1 MGVIRS
7 FLARGGGTR
16 RLLREAGSIASMR
29 EIERRTSNRTAVVD
43 SFRQNGD
50 PGQAASPVST
60 EKADRLRDARQY
72 EWAAE
77 AYRAILERAPLR
89 TDIRVQHGNMLKD
102 SGRLDEAEAAYRA
115 ALAQAPDD
123 ADIYLQLGHA
133 LKLQRRRSVAI
144 EAYRRAAE
152 LAPFAP
158 GPMLELIVLG
168 DRPIATVDIGCGSQ
182 LNMLSIGDDVVA
194 ETYRTSGPRSFE
206 PASLMVWFQLAKQS
220 TYAIDVGAFT
230 GIYAL
235 VAADANQLIK
245 VAAVEPTIQIFSR
258 LCLNIQINGLQTQI
272 APLNFAAGDRPGKGL
287 LNHHGS
293 IYDLD
298 CGSTLLAESG
308 SRPFRYSEE
317 VRMLPL
323 DSLAAI
329 AAGDQRL
336 TAIELPQTGPDIVK
350 IDVEGYE
357 LTVLAGMH
365 QSIRSSLP
373 IFIIECLSLDRLR
386 AVHDYLAEF
395 SYSPLLIDD
404 ENISLIGN
412 VLEHRWE
419 TTRNVMFYPRNKQ
432 YIIEQVQNNSGVA
445 IRL

>member
-16 RLLREAGSIASMR
+16 RLLREAGSIASMG
-29 EIERRTSNRTAVVD
+29 EIERRTSNRTAVVH

-50 PGQAASPVST
+50 PGQAASSVST
-60 EKADRLRDARQY
+60 EEADQLRDARQY
-72 EWAAE
+72 ERAAE

-115 ALAQAPDD
+115 ALAQAPSD

-144 EAYRRAAE
+144 DAYRRAAE

-158 GPMLELIVLG
+158 GPMHELTVLG
-168 DRPIATVDIGCGSQ
+168 DRPIVTVDIGCGSQ

-194 ETYRTSGPRSFE
+194 DTYRNSGPRSFE
-206 PASLMVWFQLAKQS
+206 PASLIVWFQLAKQS

-235 VAADANQLIK
+235 VAADANPLIK
-245 VAAVEPTIQIFSR
+245 VAAVEPTKQIFSR

-272 APLNFAAGDRPGKGL
+272 APLNFAAGDRPGNCL

-298 CGSTLLAESG
+298 CGSTLLVESG

-323 DSLAAI
+323 DSLFALAPN
-329 AAGDQRL
+329 DKPL
-336 TAIELPQTGPDIVK
+336 TVIELPRTGPDIVK

-357 LTVLAGMH
+357 LEVLAGMRRA
-365 QSIRSSLP
+365 ICSSLP
-373 IFIIECLSLDRLR
+373 IFIIECLSPDRLR
-386 AVHDYLAEF
+386 AAYDYLNEF
-395 SYSPLLIDD
+395 SYIPLLIDD
-404 ENISLIGN
+404 ENMSLIGD
-412 VLEHRWE
+412 VHEYRLEA
-419 TTRNVMFYPRNKQ
+419 TRNVMFYPRSKQ
-432 YIIEQVQNNSGVA
+432 PIIEQLQNDSDVA